1 MVCLISCFRLCL
13 QRRRDRPRRGGR
25 EGGRGN
31 KGGLDLHGKA
41 IEDEEM

>member
-1 MVCLISCFRLCL
+1 MIGRGGEEGCWVGRGEE
-13 QRRRDRPRRGGR
+13 GGR

-31 KGGLDLHGKA
+31 NGGLDLHGKA